1 MEDTQIIELYLSRRE
16 DAIRETAKK
25 YGGYINQVAYNILR
39 CREDTEEIAADTYL
53 AAWNAIPPEVP
64 RVLKHFLSRIV
75 RNLAFDRLDYITA
88 KRRDVHMITLL
99 SELDACLPDPE
110 SDVEAAM
117 DGKLLT
123 KALNRFLSQL
133 DKLDCAVFLSRYYY
147 CMTIAEI
154 GDQFGLTQ
162 RNVKYRLSC
171 LRQKLR
177 RLLEKEGIVL

>member
-1 MEDTQIIELYLSRRE
+1 MEDTQIIALYLSRQE
-16 DAIRETAKK
+16 AAIGETAKK
-25 YGGYINQVAYNILR
+25 YGGYINQIAYNILR

-64 RVLKHFLSRIV
+64 RVLKHFLSRIA

-99 SELDACLPDPE
+99 SELDACLPDPH
-110 SDVEAAM
+110 SAVDAKLAA
-117 DGKLLT
+117 GSV
-123 KALNRFLSQL
+123 NRFLSQL
-133 DKLDCAVFLSRYYY
+133 DKKDCAVFLSRYYY
-147 CMTIAEI
+147 SLTIAEI
-154 GDQFGLTQ
+154 ADKLGLTE

-177 RLLEKEGIVL
+177 RQLEKEGISV